1 MAARLAKTMRLTC
14 HHKDDVAFFDLESSF
29 MVASGWSA
37 CWAGWMARADSLSL
51 LLGTDFV
58 NAALTEKKQFA
69 KFMNLC
75 NFNSISWG
83 YLIDKLS
90 HGYLFHM
97 YYVKL

>member
-1 MAARLAKTMRLTC
+1 MGAAASSVMAARLAKTMRLTC

-58 NAALTEKKQFA
+58 NAALTEKKTICEIYEF
-69 KFMNLC
+69 
-75 NFNSISWG
+75 
-83 YLIDKLS
+83 
-90 HGYLFHM
+90 
-97 YYVKL
+97 V